1 MRKTLALILAV
12 MMVLS
17 AASFAFAE
25 ETTEVGTPRKSTL
38 IVETQTPTDCPG
50 QFNSYMNGTQMGFG
64 IHQLM
69 TCCLWEMDT
78 ASGEQFGE
86 VADGMPVANEDFTEF
101 TVALRQGIKWS
112 DGEDLNADDVVF
124 TYNSRADEAQRLC
137 GELRCSAVRCD
148 VADYASCEA
157 TAEKVLKDYGRI
169 DVLVNNAGISQI
181 KLFTDITPE
190 DWQRVM
196 NVDLNGVYNMTHAV
210 IRSMINRKSGAVVN
224 VSSVWGVYGGACES
238 AYSAAKAGVV
248 GLTKALARE
257 LGASGIT
264 VNAVAPGVIDSPMNS
279 SHLNAEELRELAD
292 QTPVCRLGKPSE
304 VAKAVR
310 ALAENRFIT
319 GQVLGVD
326 GGFC

>member
-1 MRKTLALILAV
+1 MSVVLITGGTGAIG
-12 MMVLS
+12 S
-17 AASFAFAE
+17 ATAAEFAA
-25 ETTEVGTPRKSTL
+25 T
-38 IVETQTPTDCPG
+38 
-50 QFNSYMNGTQMGFG
+50 
-64 IHQLM
+64 
-69 TCCLWEMDT
+69 
-78 ASGEQFGE
+78 
-86 VADGMPVANEDFTEF
+86 
-101 TVALRQGIKWS
+101 
-112 DGEDLNADDVVF
+112 DDVIF
-124 TYNSRADEAQRLC
+124 TYNSRAEDAQRLC
-137 GELRCSAVRCD
+137 RELHCAAVQCD
-148 VADYASCEA
+148 VADYDSCQA
-157 TAEKVLKDYGRI
+157 AVQQVLRDFGKV

-181 KLFTDITPE
+181 KLFTDITPA

-238 AYSAAKAGVV
+238 AYSAAKAGVI

-279 SHLNAEELRELAD
+279 SHLDENELRELAE
-292 QTPVCRLGKPSE
+292 QTPVCRLGQPAE
-304 VAKAVR
+304 VARAVR
-310 ALAENRFIT
+310 ALADNRFIT

>member
-1 MRKTLALILAV
+1 MSTILITGGTGAIGSAV
-12 MMVLS
+12 
-17 AASFAFAE
+17 AAEFAA
-25 ETTEVGTPRKSTL
+25 T
-38 IVETQTPTDCPG
+38 
-50 QFNSYMNGTQMGFG
+50 
-64 IHQLM
+64 
-69 TCCLWEMDT
+69 
-78 ASGEQFGE
+78 
-86 VADGMPVANEDFTEF
+86 
-101 TVALRQGIKWS
+101 
-112 DGEDLNADDVVF
+112 DDVVF
-124 TYNSRADEAQRLC
+124 TYNSRAEEAQRLC
-137 GELRCSAVRCD
+137 KELRCSAVQCD
-148 VADYASCEA
+148 IADYDSCQA
-157 TAEKVLKDYGRI
+157 AVQQVLKDFGRI

-210 IRSMINRKSGAVVN
+210 VRSMINRKSGAIVN

-238 AYSAAKAGVV
+238 AYSAAKAGVI

-279 SHLNAEELRELAD
+279 SHLNEEELRELAE
-292 QTPVCRLGKPSE
+292 QTPVCRLGHPSE
-304 VAKAVR
+304 VARAVR

-319 GQVLGVD
+319 GQTLGVD